1 MKKILVVEDAPSLR
15 KDILEMLGFEGF
27 EAIGAENG
35 VIGVQRAIEHIP
47 DLVICDIMMPEMDGY
62 GVLEELRK
70 DPRTA
75 TIPFIFLTARTE
87 RVDMRQGMELGADDF
102 LTKPF
107 HAAELLATVRTRL
120 RKREVINQLAE
131 RRLEDLR
138 ENIMMALPH
147 ELRTPL
153 NVILGFSDLLMTDSQ
168 LMDAVRIAEMSRH
181 INTSALRLYRLIE
194 NFLVYTHTEM
204 MLTDKRHLEA
214 LQNNYAVYPKSSI
227 EHSAIQKA
235 QQSERARDLELTVRD
250 VEAVGI
256 GEDYLRKIV
265 EELVDNAFKFSTAG
279 TPVYI
284 DGDIEDDT
292 YILSV
297 SNQGRG
303 MTPEQIA
310 LVGAYMQFERRI
322 HEQQGAGLG
331 LIICKRLAEMHG
343 GELAIES
350 IPESETTVWVKL
362 PLRTV
367 ELPQMDEIG

>member
-1 MKKILVVEDAPSLR
+1 
-15 KDILEMLGFEGF
+15 
-27 EAIGAENG
+27 
-35 VIGVQRAIEHIP
+35 
-47 DLVICDIMMPEMDGY
+47 
-62 GVLEELRK
+62 
-70 DPRTA
+70 
-75 TIPFIFLTARTE
+75 
-87 RVDMRQGMELGADDF
+87 
-102 LTKPF
+102 
-107 HAAELLATVRTRL
+107 
-120 RKREVINQLAE
+120 
-131 RRLEDLR
+131 
-138 ENIMMALPH
+138 MALPH

-168 LMDAVRIAEMSRH
+168 LMDSVRIAEMSRH

-194 NFLVYTHTEM
+194 NFLVYTHTEI
-204 MLTDKRHLEA
+204 MLTDRRHLET

-227 EHSAIQKA
+227 EHSATQKA
-235 QQSERARDLELTVRD
+235 QQSERMRDLELTVRD

-265 EELVDNAFKFSTAG
+265 EELVDNAFKFSSAG
-279 TPVYI
+279 TPVYVS
-284 DGDIEDDT
+284 GDIEDDT

-303 MTPEQIA
+303 MSPEQIA

-362 PLRTV
+362 PLRTID
-367 ELPQMDEIG
+367 LPQAEEFN

>member
-1 MKKILVVEDAPSLR
+1 MKKILVIEDAPSLR